1 MLHWGCRHL
10 SLPQTLIPFVV
21 HNCTTWKEKCYD
33 NPRWFPFTFTSC
45 FYTCPRKWI
54 VNVCATNNGIN
65 IMTVPK
71 KQSAIIHAYF
81 ITVNSKC
88 EMFGNF
94 KEKVELV
101 NFLAGRLSREE
112 AIQTYVSSRALWH
125 LKSLNSWWRGPTVG
139 DASGLEG
146 MGRKGMG
153 KRRHCRCFLADLFY
167 TTVKNFSN

>member
-1 MLHWGCRHL
+1 
-10 SLPQTLIPFVV
+10 
-21 HNCTTWKEKCYD
+21 
-33 NPRWFPFTFTSC
+33 
-45 FYTCPRKWI
+45 
-54 VNVCATNNGIN
+54 
-65 IMTVPK
+65 MTVPK
-71 KQSAIIHAYF
+71 KQSAIIHAHF
-81 ITVNSKC
+81 VTVNSKC

-94 KEKVELV
+94 KEKVGLV